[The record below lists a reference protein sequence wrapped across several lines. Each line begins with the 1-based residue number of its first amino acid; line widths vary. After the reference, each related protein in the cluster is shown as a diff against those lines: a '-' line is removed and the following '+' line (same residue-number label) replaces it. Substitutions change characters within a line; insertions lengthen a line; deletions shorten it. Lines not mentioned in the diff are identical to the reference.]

1 MIFLDEAD
9 RPDELGLL
17 LLVDGRTPGVIT
29 EVATPVVMDAT
40 DVTADAIV
48 VCWPLVS
55 VKVMMEV

>member
-9 RPDELGLL
+9 RPDEVLL
-17 LLVDGRTPGVIT
+17 LLLDGITPGVIT

>member
-9 RPDELGLL
+9 RPDEPLL
-17 LLVDGRTPGVIT
+17 LLLDGRTPGVIT

>member
-9 RPDELGLL
+9 RPDEVLL
-17 LLVDGRTPGVIT
+17 LPPDGITPGVIT